1 MENDASGEA
10 PQDFYIKNTVIHPKY
25 KKRPSLDNDI
35 AIITLEE
42 DVNFVD
48 HRIQPICLPLMEV
61 DNRNPNESITSEDA
75 DKSFVGY
82 HPHVAGWGAIG
93 FREKTSPTL
102 MEVQLEVSK
111 FGYNSVL

>member
-1 MENDASGEA
+1 MENDDSGEA
-10 PQDFYIKNTVIHPKY
+10 PQDFYIKNKVIHQQY

-48 HRIQPICLPLMEV
+48 HRIQPICLPLPEV
-61 DNRNPNESITSEDA
+61 DNNNQKESIINEDA
-75 DKSFVGY
+75 SRSFVGY

-93 FREKTSPTL
+93 FRKKTSPTL

-111 FGYNSVL
+111 FGNDIVL